1 MNSIFEKFSKDISG
15 KVLFILS
22 LSVILI
28 TLGIIQTLLFESITF
43 FEQIAENRGWF
54 SLEWNF
60 GGIISSSG
68 MALSLIHI

>member
-1 MNSIFEKFSKDISG
+1 MNSILEKFPKDVSG

-54 SLEWNF
+54 PSN
-60 GGIISSSG
+60 GISVE
-68 MALSLIHI
+68 LSLVLVWLH